1 MKTVKILSLSD
12 VHIESI
18 YSAWIKERFK
28 DVDIIIGCGDLA
40 YYYMEYVVSMLNK
53 PLLFVKGN
61 HSSIVEYSSGDSRTH
76 PYGGVDL
83 HGRVVKTA
91 GLIIAGVE
99 GSVRYRPGPYQYS
112 QFEMWGHVMR
122 LVPALLRSRAVSGR
136 YLDIFVTHAPPWGIH
151 DKPDLPHQGI
161 KAFRWFI
168 QVFRP
173 AYHFHGHIH
182 IYGNEATRLTR
193 FHDTNVINTYGYLET
208 NIHPTVQG
216 FTPLGFL
223 NRRDLPKL
231 EK

>member
-1 MKTVKILSLSD
+1 MTPVKILSLSD
-12 VHIESI
+12 VHIDAI
-18 YSAWIKERFK
+18 YSAWITERFK
-28 DVDIIIGCGDLA
+28 DVDLIIGCGDLG
-40 YYYMEYVVSMLNK
+40 YYYMEFVLSMLNK
-53 PLLFVKGN
+53 PLYFVKGN
-61 HSSIVEYSSGDSRTH
+61 HSSILEYSSRGGRTH
-76 PYGGVDL
+76 PHGGVDL
-83 HGRVVKTA
+83 HGRVVNTS
-91 GLIIAGVE
+91 GLILAGVE

-136 YLDIFVTHAPPWGIH
+136 FLDIFVTHAPPWGIH

-182 IYGNEATRLTR
+182 IYGNDDNRLTR

-208 NIHPTVQG
+208 SVLPTVQG
-216 FTPLGFL
+216 FTPFGFFS
-223 NRRDLPKL
+223 RRDLPKL
-231 EK
+231 QK